1 RDRTRALPMRPEPPA
16 TAIREASMAL
26 ILPGARGKA
35 RGRGAAGYEE
45 VRPGVPGT
53 RHGGKTPVREKRM
66 RRRDAPSTVTAM
78 PEPLIRTARPDDEAE
93 LARLDR
99 DTWSPLHAVTPR
111 PRPPYPP
118 FFREDAGPGDHFVAE
133 HDGRIVGY
141 VRLGYASSLP
151 SNAHV
156 RQIRG
161 LAVAEEARGKGIG
174 RALLRAAVADARE
187 RGFRRITLRVLGHN
201 APARALYESEG
212 FVVEG

>member
-1 RDRTRALPMRPEPPA
+1 
-16 TAIREASMAL
+16 
-26 ILPGARGKA
+26 
-35 RGRGAAGYEE
+35 
-45 VRPGVPGT
+45 
-53 RHGGKTPVREKRM
+53 
-66 RRRDAPSTVTAM
+66 M

-212 FVVEG
+212 FVVEGVQPEEFFLDGAYADDVMMGQSLLPETQQARRSGARANPGERGTR